1 MRDQLLRP
9 LRLCPWCELDHLQ
22 YILGNPG
29 IMHQLAKLV
38 VKRGDLLVGF
48 PDDGVTAGE
57 GVAKGSDAE
66 GYAEV
71 EWTGERGAWE

>member
-1 MRDQLLRP
+1 
-9 LRLCPWCELDHLQ
+9 
-22 YILGNPG
+22 
-29 IMHQLAKLV
+29 MHQLAKLV